1 MTGVSGP
8 ATSGSSPAL
17 AAETRPGSRAAVDL
31 SIVVPMFNEV
41 DNVEPLYEQ
50 ITSAL
55 EHLGRPY
62 EVVIVDDGSSDG
74 TFEKLR
80 DVHRRDDRW
89 RIIRLRRNFGQTAGF
104 SAGFEATRGDVVV
117 TMDGD
122 LQNDPADIPMVLAK
136 MDEGFD
142 IVSGWRLNRKEP
154 FLTRRLPSMIANR
167 IISRTTGV
175 SLHDYGCSLKGYR
188 REILRNIKL
197 YGELHRFIPA
207 IASWQGTRITEIPVS
222 DRARVAGTT
231 KYGLFRVFKV
241 VLDILLVRFLLGYAT
256 RPFLFFGALGGSL
269 TLAGT
274 ALLAYLAYVR
284 FVVFEPIANRPLLI
298 VAFGLVLIG
307 IQIVS
312 TGLLAEMAMRTYYE
326 AVGQTPYRI
335 AETLDSDRADAAP
348 ETVRTPAT

>member
-1 MTGVSGP
+1 MSSMPEPT
-8 ATSGSSPAL
+8 TSDSD
-17 AAETRPGSRAAVDL
+17 AAVATEARSASHPAVKL
-31 SIVVPMFNEV
+31 SVVIPMFNEV
-41 DNVEPLYEQ
+41 ANVEPLYEQ
-50 ITSAL
+50 LTDTLASL
-55 EHLGRPY
+55 DRTY
-62 EVVIVDDGSSDG
+62 EVVIIDDGSSDG

-80 DVHRRDDRW
+80 EVHGRDKRW
-89 RIIRLRRNFGQTAGF
+89 RIIRLGRNFGQTAGF
-104 SAGFEATRGDVVV
+104 SAGFEAALGDVVI

-122 LQNDPADIPMVLAK
+122 LQNDPADIPKLLNK

-142 IVSGWRLNRKEP
+142 IVSGWRTKRKEP
-154 FLTRRLPSMIANR
+154 LLTRRLPSMIANL
-167 IISRTTGV
+167 IISKTTGV

-188 REILRNIKL
+188 REILRNVKL

-207 IASWQGTRITEIPVS
+207 IASWQGTRITEIRVN

-269 TLAGT
+269 ALAGT
-274 ALLAYLAYVR
+274 ALLGYLSYVR
-284 FVVFEPIANRPLLI
+284 FVVFEPIANRPLLT

-307 IQIVS
+307 IQIMS

-326 AVGQTPYRI
+326 AVDQTPYRI
-335 AETLDSDRADAAP
+335 AEKLD
-348 ETVRTPAT
+348 ATCSKTGEGNTAST

>member
-1 MTGVSGP
+1 M
-8 ATSGSSPAL
+8 
-17 AAETRPGSRAAVDL
+17 SRASELATVDV
-31 SIVVPMFNEV
+31 SVVVPMFNEV

-50 ITSAL
+50 LTSAL
-55 EHLGRPY
+55 EPLGRPY

-104 SAGFEATRGDVVV
+104 SAGFEAARGEVVL

-122 LQNDPADIPMVLAK
+122 LQNDPADIPKLFAK

-142 IVSGWRLNRKEP
+142 IVSGWRVKRKEP

-167 IISRTTGV
+167 IISQTTGV
-175 SLHDYGCSLKGYR
+175 SLHDYGCSLKAYR

-207 IASWQGTRITEIPVS
+207 IASWQGTRIAEVEVN
-222 DRARVAGTT
+222 DRARLAGST

-256 RPFLFFGALGGSL
+256 RPFLFFGALGGGLSF
-269 TLAGT
+269 AGVG
-274 ALLAYLAYVR
+274 LLAYLSYVR
-284 FVVFEPIANRPLLI
+284 FIAFEPIANRPLLT
-298 VAFGLVLIG
+298 VAFGLLLIG
-307 IQIVS
+307 IQVVC

-335 AETLDSDRADAAP
+335 AEILEADDEDGRADRRD
-348 ETVRTPAT
+348 EPASSGAT

>member
-1 MTGVSGP
+1 MSRVFEADS
-8 ATSGSSPAL
+8 
-17 AAETRPGSRAAVDL
+17 RPGDAIDRPDRPRGVVDL
-31 SIVVPMFNEV
+31 TVVVPMFNEV
-41 DNVEPLYEQ
+41 DNVAPLYDQ
-50 ITSAL
+50 LTSAL
-55 EHLGRPY
+55 EPLGRTY

-74 TFEKLR
+74 TFAKLR

-104 SAGFEATRGDVVV
+104 SAGFEAARGELVV

-122 LQNDPADIPMVLAK
+122 LQNDPADIPLVLAK

-142 IVSGWRLNRKEP
+142 IVSGWRVKRREP
-154 FLTRRLPSMIANR
+154 FLTRRLPSMIANI
-167 IISRTTGV
+167 IISKTTGV

-188 REILRNIKL
+188 REILRNIRL

-207 IASWQGTRITEIPVS
+207 IASWQGTRIAEIRVN

-256 RPFLFFGALGGSL
+256 RPFLFFGALGGG
-269 TLAGT
+269 LAIAGG

-284 FVVFEPIANRPLLI
+284 FVIFEPIANRPLLI
-298 VAFGLVLIG
+298 VAFGLLLIG
-307 IQIVS
+307 IQIIS

-326 AVGQTPYRI
+326 TAGQTPYRI
-335 AETLDSDRADAAP
+335 AETLDTDRASNHGTAA
-348 ETVRTPAT
+348 T

>member
-1 MTGVSGP
+1 MTGASEPGHR
-8 ATSGSSPAL
+8 SGSTVEIS
-17 AAETRPGSRAAVDL
+17 V
-31 SIVVPMFNEV
+31 VVPMFNEA
-41 DNVEPLYEQ
+41 DNVAPLYEQ
-50 ITSAL
+50 LTGAL
-55 EHLGRPY
+55 EPLGRPY
-62 EVVIVDDGSSDG
+62 EVVVVDDGSSDG

-80 DVHRRDDRW
+80 EVHRRDGRW

-104 SAGFEATRGDVVV
+104 SAGFEAARGDVVV

-122 LQNDPADIPMVLAK
+122 LQNDPADIPLLVAK

-142 IVSGWRLNRKEP
+142 IVSGWRVKRREP

-167 IISRTTGV
+167 IISRTTSV
-175 SLHDYGCSLKGYR
+175 SLHDYGCSLKAYR
-188 REILRNIKL
+188 HEILRNVKL

-207 IASWQGTRITEIPVS
+207 IASWQGTRIAEIPVN

-231 KYGLFRVFKV
+231 KYGLLRVFKV

-269 TLAGT
+269 ALAGT
-274 ALLAYLAYVR
+274 GLLGYLAYVR
-284 FVVFEPIANRPLLI
+284 FVIFEPIANRPLLT

-307 IQIVS
+307 IQIIS

-326 AVGQTPYRI
+326 AAGQTPYRI
-335 AETLDSDRADAAP
+335 AEKLESGGVHADAA
-348 ETVRTPAT
+348 RTATT

>member
-1 MTGVSGP
+1 MTRSPEPTLPNSSSAVTTGTRRTP
-8 ATSGSSPAL
+8 RATI
-17 AAETRPGSRAAVDL
+17 DL
-31 SIVVPMFNEV
+31 SVIIPMFNEV

-50 ITSAL
+50 LTSVL
-55 EHLGRPY
+55 EPLGRPY
-62 EVVIVDDGSSDG
+62 EVVIVDDGSTDG

-80 DVHRRDDRW
+80 DVHRRDRRW

-104 SAGFEATRGDVVV
+104 SAGFEAALGEVVV

-122 LQNDPADIPMVLAK
+122 LQNDPADIPKLLDT

-142 IVSGWRLNRKEP
+142 IVSGWRTKRKEP
-154 FLTRRLPSMIANR
+154 LLTRRLPSMIANR
-167 IISRTTGV
+167 IISKTTGV

-188 REILRNIKL
+188 REILRNVKL

-207 IASWQGTRITEIPVS
+207 IASWQGTRITEIPVN

-269 TLAGT
+269 KFAGT

-284 FVVFEPIANRPLLI
+284 FVVFEPIANRPLLT

-307 IQIVS
+307 IQIIG
-312 TGLLAEMAMRTYYE
+312 TGLLAEMGMRTYYE

-335 AETLDSDRADAAP
+335 AETLDANCTDAD
-348 ETVRTPAT
+348 T